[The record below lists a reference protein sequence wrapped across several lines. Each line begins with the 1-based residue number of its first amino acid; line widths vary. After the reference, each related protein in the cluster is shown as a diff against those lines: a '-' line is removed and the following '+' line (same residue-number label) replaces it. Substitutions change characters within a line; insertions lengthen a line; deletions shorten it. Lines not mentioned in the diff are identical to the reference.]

1 MQLCLKLHIEMLVV
15 FTVLSFL
22 LKCAWAGKGDT
33 IEQLKV
39 SYGNIDLTHSY
50 NNANVKTIDG
60 EVPKGLNGT
69 LIRHGCGVFG
79 NTFGGES
86 EGLDRVNHLFD
97 CMELAQ
103 SFHFYEGQ
111 AYFTSR
117 YYDTNKN
124 DYFLNVHD
132 QDMTKSSVFYGTVY
146 ANYSGEAIGKF
157 DNWRSEN
164 DNKTNVRNNDVP
176 HVSWWLIGNDVVANG
191 EGTGCTKV
199 DPHNIIDFKSYD
211 LGDSWPN
218 HDRLE
223 FNPAHEVYDES
234 LGLINTVGL
243 YIYSENKTEQE
254 TKRIIYTIKQI
265 ADGSNKREIIAEIPY
280 PKADLSG
287 CQTGQVPD
295 PKSWL
300 K

>member
-1 MQLCLKLHIEMLVV
+1 MCLKLQIEMLVIIS
-15 FTVLSFL
+15 VLSFL
-22 LKCAWAGKGDT
+22 LKYALAGKGDT

-60 EVPKGLNGT
+60 EVPEGLNGT

-79 NTFGGES
+79 NTFGEET

-111 AYFTSR
+111 AFFTSH
-117 YYDTNKN
+117 YYDTNRN

-146 ANYSGEAIGKF
+146 ANSSGDARDDFSK
-157 DNWRSEN
+157 WRS
-164 DNKTNVRNNDVP
+164 DNKNTTKLKNNEVP

-191 EGTGCTKV
+191 EDQGGAKI
-199 DPHNIIDFKSYD
+199 DPHNIINFKDYT
-211 LGDSWPN
+211 LGGSWPEN
-218 HDRLE
+218 DRLE
-223 FNPAHEVYDES
+223 FNPAHEVYDEK
-234 LGLINTVGL
+234 LGLINTVGS
-243 YIYSENKTEQE
+243 YKFNDDKTEQI
-254 TKRIIYTIKQI
+254 TKRIVYTIKQME
-265 ADGSNKREIIAEIPY
+265 DGSNQRDYIAEIDY

-287 CQTGQVPD
+287 CSAGQLPD
-295 PKSWL
+295 PNSWL